1 MPPVTI
7 AVLSQKGGT
16 GKTTTVRTLTDV
28 FRRVGLSVL
37 AVDLDPQGN
46 LSDYLD
52 VDPDASPTIGDVLS
66 GRAKAREAIHDG
78 IIPANLGLAESELA
92 LGGKMGRE
100 LTLKKA
106 LREVAGDYDIVL
118 IDCPPAL
125 GLLTVN
131 ALVASDY
138 ALLSAEAQY
147 FALQGV
153 EQALEVI
160 ELARDSLNPDLE
172 WLGVVLNIADMRTRH
187 SREAFD
193 SLRQHFGDKL
203 IETTIRSSI
212 AYAESAE
219 RAVSILDYRPDLAV
233 DYLDVADELLKRLGR
248 DDARKPLRQL
258 RRAARARVGRRGP
271 RLTGFGPRPNVAL
284 TLGGETG
291 GVTTESAA
299 APASAPSPLT
309 PLPRARAGDPG
320 RAHVRADPD
329 QDQHDLQ
336 RAARPPAVPARAG
349 HPHPGGGAGGARAG
363 GAPVVVGAGTACG
376 SPSWRWSALGALNL
390 TMGAGKALR
399 EDLGVPIAGF
409 GGASGPGALIARHEH
424 AADLLRIFT
433 ILFTA
438 VLIVSLALFRED
450 GGAPV
455 TGIGFVDG
463 LVVRLRSTPAVLVL
477 ARVAMAVLAVLCLYF
492 VFHTGD
498 LGAKAVWQGRIHS
511 GGGFGGA
518 PGGGGGVGSLFGPGS
533 GGGSGGGGGGWAAG
547 RRPGPAGQSSRTS
560 APWDSN
566 GARRTSAQPSAARLR
581 RSITA
586 PVCS

>member
-1 MPPVTI
+1 MSTTI

-66 GRAKAREAIHDG
+66 GRATAREAIHDG
-78 IIPANLGLAESELA
+78 VIPANLGLAESELA

-106 LREVAGDYDIVL
+106 LREVAGDYDLVL

-131 ALVASDY
+131 ALVASEY

-160 ELARDSLNPDLE
+160 ELARDSLNPDLQ

-219 RAVSILDYRPDLAV
+219 RALSILDYRPDLGA
-233 DYLDVADELLKRLGR
+233 DYLTVSDELLKRLGL
-248 DDARKPLRQL
+248 D
-258 RRAARARVGRRGP
+258 
-271 RLTGFGPRPNVAL
+271 
-284 TLGGETG
+284 E
-291 GVTTESAA
+291 
-299 APASAPSPLT
+299 
-309 PLPRARAGDPG
+309 PRARL
-320 RAHVRADPD
+320 RELVRAS
-329 QDQHDLQ
+329 Q
-336 RAARPPAVPARAG
+336 PAQA
-349 HPHPGGGAGGARAG
+349 
-363 GAPVVVGAGTACG
+363 
-376 SPSWRWSALGALNL
+376 SA
-390 TMGAGKALR
+390 
-399 EDLGVPIAGF
+399 
-409 GGASGPGALIARHEH
+409 
-424 AADLLRIFT
+424 
-433 ILFTA
+433 
-438 VLIVSLALFRED
+438 
-450 GGAPV
+450 
-455 TGIGFVDG
+455 
-463 LVVRLRSTPAVLVL
+463 
-477 ARVAMAVLAVLCLYF
+477 
-492 VFHTGD
+492 
-498 LGAKAVWQGRIHS
+498 
-511 GGGFGGA
+511 
-518 PGGGGGVGSLFGPGS
+518 
-533 GGGSGGGGGGWAAG
+533 
-547 RRPGPAGQSSRTS
+547 
-560 APWDSN
+560 
-566 GARRTSAQPSAARLR
+566 
-581 RSITA
+581 
-586 PVCS
+586 